1 MIKEQSRMCK
11 LEKPKVEYAKKKKK
25 KRGQNAHVL
34 DIDFNMLNMHV

>member
-25 KRGQNAHVL
+25 RGQNAHVL